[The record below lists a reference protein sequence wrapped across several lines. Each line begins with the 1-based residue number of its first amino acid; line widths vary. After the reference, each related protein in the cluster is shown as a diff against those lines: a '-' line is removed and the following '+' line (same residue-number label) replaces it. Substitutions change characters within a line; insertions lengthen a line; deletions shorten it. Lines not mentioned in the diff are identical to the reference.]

1 MVSRCDIGLRTQRSP
16 HNPENILNARIGL
29 SLVELCPGKITHP
42 SLSRQSG
49 HGGWLG
55 PLLQSLMMVGLC
67 ILGPYISYKLV
78 HSFSPW
84 LSSMAMCQSYNIPM
98 VSIKEDNIRIINMSN
113 KLLLHFYKSMIW
125 KHWQELGAKSF
136 VLRASVSNHIFQMGC
151 LDTSMGIW
159 EIEDTR
165 NNH

>member
-16 HNPENILNARIGL
+16 HNPENILNAQIGL

-42 SLSRQSG
+42 SPSRQSG
-49 HGGWLG
+49 RRGWPG
-55 PLLQSLMMVGLC
+55 PLLQSLMRGGLC
-67 ILGPYISYKLV
+67 ILGPYKLV
-78 HSFSPW
+78 HSSPPW
-84 LSSMAMCQSYNIPM
+84 LSSMAMDGPIHMPM

-151 LDTSMGIW
+151 LDTSIGIW

-165 NNH
+165 NNQ